1 MFEPIEAIKEFVR
14 CKSVSTDPTY
24 GEGMERSRQ
33 YVVGLLEGLGLSV
46 ETVNT
51 PLHPIVLAS
60 RTGPPSWPHVIIYG
74 HYDVQPPDPI
84 ENWTSPPFEPE
95 VRGNR
100 LYGRGA
106 VDNKGPLLAHISAVG
121 KLLEKHAELPL
132 KITFLIEGEEEIG
145 SPSFS
150 GFLQNHKDRLQADFV
165 LLSDTASVSPEQL
178 VITTGLRGILSLELK
193 VKGPR
198 VDLHS
203 GIHGG
208 VVMNPIQSVTEM
220 CASLHDSDGRIN
232 IPGFYNDVL
241 DASDWEREELGSIAD
256 NKDDYLKLLGT
267 KAFHT
272 ERMID
277 PFEAI
282 RFRPTIEFNGIGG
295 GYSGEGTKTVIPSSA
310 FAKISCRLVPNQD
323 PVRIQNLLIGCLR
336 EKCSSKVSLEI
347 LEGHCGE
354 PYLVVPPGKGNT
366 PADQSPILAKAF
378 QAAEES
384 ITEVAG
390 RKHLYLREGGSI
402 PIIADLKKVV
412 GLDSLMI
419 GLCMPEDNLHSP
431 NESIHLGVFENGCAV
446 SEGILSRLAGVS

>member
-232 IPGFYNDVL
+232 IPGF
-241 DASDWEREELGSIAD
+241 
-256 NKDDYLKLLGT
+256 
-267 KAFHT
+267 
-272 ERMID
+272 
-277 PFEAI
+277 
-282 RFRPTIEFNGIGG
+282 
-295 GYSGEGTKTVIPSSA
+295 
-310 FAKISCRLVPNQD
+310 
-323 PVRIQNLLIGCLR
+323 
-336 EKCSSKVSLEI
+336 
-347 LEGHCGE
+347 
-354 PYLVVPPGKGNT
+354 
-366 PADQSPILAKAF
+366 
-378 QAAEES
+378 
-384 ITEVAG
+384 
-390 RKHLYLREGGSI
+390 
-402 PIIADLKKVV
+402 
-412 GLDSLMI
+412 
-419 GLCMPEDNLHSP
+419 
-431 NESIHLGVFENGCAV
+431 
-446 SEGILSRLAGVS
+446 